1 MRYQGN
7 TDVKE
12 RRYSQ
17 YSVQRDKER
26 FVLKE
31 REESSCHIGRHSS
44 SLTVSS
50 VVVSLC
56 WCYWTLLEAGVSQP
70 SRQTARLDLTD
81 EDSLPPPALQLQPQL
96 QAVGA
101 GSDLDVVD
109 LHSRLVGC
117 VDINVHRGPG
127 AGRAALTG
135 EAGEGDDSFSERFPS
150 TCPDDSLSHHVTLQ
164 FSL

>member
-1 MRYQGN
+1 M
-7 TDVKE
+7 KE

-31 REESSCHIGRHSS
+31 REESSCQIGRHSS

-127 AGRAALTG
+127 ALRGGLTG
-135 EAGEGDDSFSERFPS
+135 QTGQGDDCFSERLPTS
-150 TCPDDSLSHHVTLQ
+150 SPDNSLSHNVAL
-164 FSL
+164 

>member
-17 YSVQRDKER
+17 YSVQRDKKR

-31 REESSCHIGRHSS
+31 REESSCQIGRHSS